1 MPIISQSKYPLT
13 KIESRVNIK
22 VKSGYYLEISTP
34 ETINLLGSKEK
45 EIIKKWKWWKET
57 WTRNYLSSITLL

>member
-1 MPIISQSKYPLT
+1 MPVISQSKYPLT

-22 VKSGYYLEISTP
+22 VKSGYYLELSTP

-57 WTRNYLSSITLL
+57 WTRNHPSSITLL

>member
-1 MPIISQSKYPLT
+1 MLIISQSKYPLT

-22 VKSGYYLEISTP
+22 VKSGYYLEISIP

>member
-1 MPIISQSKYPLT
+1 MPVISQSKYPLT

-22 VKSGYYLEISTP
+22 VKSGYYLELSTS

-45 EIIKKWKWWKET
+45 EIIKNWKWWKET
-57 WTRNYLSSITLL
+57 WTRNHPSSITLL

>member
-1 MPIISQSKYPLT
+1 MPVISQSKYPLT

-22 VKSGYYLEISTP
+22 VKSGYYLELSTP

-45 EIIKKWKWWKET
+45 EIIKKMKMVK
-57 WTRNYLSSITLL
+57 RNLN